1 MPLSI
6 KNEEVDRLAR
16 DLADRTG
23 ESLTQA
29 ILVSLKERLER
40 VAGRSGTPGL
50 RADVRRI
57 QERVKA
63 LQLLDER
70 SDDDI
75 LGYDEHGLPS

>member
-40 VAGRSGTPGL
+40 VAGRSNAPGL
-50 RADVRRI
+50 REDVRRI
-57 QERVKA
+57 QERVKV
-63 LQLLDER
+63 LELLDDR
-70 SDDDI
+70 SDDEI